1 MSNTTKNAALAVA
14 GLASVFAAG
23 QTVANAATYT
33 VQKGDTLSEIASK
46 FNLTVEDLVSTNKI
60 ADKNLVF
67 TDQKIEVAKAS
78 DADKAND
85 ADAEKAAQKAA
96 LEAKQAAQ
104 EQAAQK
110 AAAEAAA
117 QKAAE
122 ANNEEAKPAAE
133 VKSTTQETEQPAA
146 VEAVKPVAKPA
157 ATSGS
162 GSTYDEF
169 IANGGT
175 DAMWQ
180 TIVQPESGGNPNA
193 VSPNGYTGLGQ
204 TKESWGTGSVADQTK
219 GMVGYATSRYGSVE
233 SAVSFR
239 QANGWICNK
248 PLWFS

>member
-85 ADAEKAAQKAA
+85 ADAEKAAQKAAQKAA

-233 SAVSFR
+233 SAISFR
-239 QANGWICNK
+239 QANGW
-248 PLWFS
+248 W

>member
-85 ADAEKAAQKAA
+85 VDAEKAAQKAA

-104 EQAAQK
+104 EQ
-110 AAAEAAA
+110 AA

-233 SAVSFR
+233 SAISFR
-239 QANGWICNK
+239 QANGW
-248 PLWFS
+248 W

>member
-85 ADAEKAAQKAA
+85 VDAEKAAQKAA

-233 SAVSFR
+233 SAISFR
-239 QANGWICNK
+239 QANGW
-248 PLWFS
+248 W

>member
-1 MSNTTKNAALAVA
+1 MSNTTKNAALAVV

-117 QKAAE
+117 QKSAE

-157 ATSGS
+157 AISGS

-233 SAVSFR
+233 SAISFR
-239 QANGWICNK
+239 QANGW
-248 PLWFS
+248 W

>member
-233 SAVSFR
+233 SAISFR
-239 QANGWICNK
+239 QANGW
-248 PLWFS
+248 W

>member
-117 QKAAE
+117 QKASE

-233 SAVSFR
+233 SAISFR
-239 QANGWICNK
+239 QANGW
-248 PLWFS
+248 W

>member
-110 AAAEAAA
+110 AAA

-233 SAVSFR
+233 SAISFR
-239 QANGWICNK
+239 QANGW
-248 PLWFS
+248 W

>member
-14 GLASVFAAG
+14 GLASVFSAG

-233 SAVSFR
+233 SAISFR
-239 QANGWICNK
+239 QANGW
-248 PLWFS
+248 W

>member
-1 MSNTTKNAALAVA
+1 NFMSNTTKNAALAVA

-110 AAAEAAA
+110 AAA

-233 SAVSFR
+233 SAISFR
-239 QANGWICNK
+239 QANGW
-248 PLWFS
+248 W

>member
-46 FNLTVEDLVSTNKI
+46 FNLTVDDLVSTNQI
-60 ADKNLVF
+60 SDKNLVF

-78 DADKAND
+78 DADKAAN
-85 ADAEKAAQKAA
+85 ADAQKAAQKAA

-104 EQAAQK
+104 AQAAQK
-110 AAAEAAA
+110 AADEAAA

-122 ANNEEAKPAAE
+122 ASQAKEAEAAQPAAEAKPAVEEKATTQATAQPAAEAKPAA
-133 VKSTTQETEQPAA
+133 A
-146 VEAVKPVAKPA
+146 
-157 ATSGS
+157 SGS
-162 GSTYDEF
+162 GSTYDQF

-233 SAVSFR
+233 SAISFR
-239 QANGWICNK
+239 QANGW
-248 PLWFS
+248 W

>member
-239 QANGWICNK
+239 QANGW
-248 PLWFS
+248 W

>member
-117 QKAAE
+117 QNAAE

-233 SAVSFR
+233 SAISFR
-239 QANGWICNK
+239 QANGW
-248 PLWFS
+248 W

>member
-46 FNLTVEDLVSTNKI
+46 FNLTVEDLVSINKI

-85 ADAEKAAQKAA
+85 VDAEKAAQKAA

-104 EQAAQK
+104 EQ
-110 AAAEAAA
+110 AA

-233 SAVSFR
+233 SAISFR
-239 QANGWICNK
+239 QANGW
-248 PLWFS
+248 W